1 LAPSLRCE
9 GSWLESSSSAAL
21 LAPTM
26 ADYFLNSMPEFTVS
40 GDSWIRLLVIKELM
54 SIADVKDS
62 HPLDQ

>member
-1 LAPSLRCE
+1 
-9 GSWLESSSSAAL
+9 
-21 LAPTM
+21 M

-62 HPLDQ
+62 HLLDQ